1 MNEAVEQLARALC
14 LTREYVGA
22 EMLPAHPGW
31 DWYEALSKY
40 APGMLEAHLEVNGK
54 GFEE

>member
-1 MNEAVEQLARALC
+1 MSEAEYELARALC

-22 EMLPAHPGW
+22 EMLPAIPGW
-31 DWYEALSKY
+31 SWYDALSEY